1 MAAVSIN
8 SQDDNISP
16 KLHLAFLNTV
26 ITPSKD
32 GTAEIN
38 QYLIEIKYIFILRM
52 RRKSEK
58 TPKMESSDCHRKR
71 YLTHLTPLPLHTA
84 DGKDDLKL

>member
-38 QYLIEIKYIFILRM
+38 QYFIEIKYIFILRI
-52 RRKSEK
+52 KENL
-58 TPKMESSDCHRKR
+58 KR
-71 YLTHLTPLPLHTA
+71 PQKWNPQIAIGRDT
-84 DGKDDLKL
+84 